1 MKTID
6 IPYTS
11 LLFLLILL
19 IIPLV
24 FFYIYRIRLIKSST
38 IAVLRMTIQLF
49 LVGIYIRYLF
59 ELNNNLINIVWIL
72 VMITIASFSV
82 IRSTELDMRKFIIP
96 TFLSLLF
103 GVLIVLFYIN
113 GIVINI
119 ENIFDAKYLIVI
131 GGMLIGNSL
140 RSNIIGIN
148 NFYQGIKRNENRYL
162 YTLSA
167 GATRSEALI
176 PFLRTSLSDALKPTI
191 ANMATIGIVFLPGML
206 TGQILGGSDPLVA
219 VKYQILIMVAIFVSS
234 FISIGLAIVLTVR
247 SSFDGYG
254 ILDKSIFKT
263 KNSKKIKQRLA

>member
-11 LLFLLILL
+11 LLFLLVLL

-24 FFYIYRIRLIKSST
+24 FFYIYKIRLIKSSA

-49 LVGIYIRYLF
+49 LVGIYIKYLF

-82 IRSTELDMRKFIIP
+82 IRSTELDMIKFILP

-131 GGMLIGNSL
+131 GGMIIGNSL
-140 RSNIIGIN
+140 RSNIIGVN
-148 NFYQGIKRNENRYL
+148 NF
-162 YTLSA
+162 
-167 GATRSEALI
+167 
-176 PFLRTSLSDALKPTI
+176 
-191 ANMATIGIVFLPGML
+191 
-206 TGQILGGSDPLVA
+206 
-219 VKYQILIMVAIFVSS
+219 
-234 FISIGLAIVLTVR
+234 
-247 SSFDGYG
+247 
-254 ILDKSIFKT
+254 
-263 KNSKKIKQRLA
+263 

>member
-1 MKTID
+1 MNAID
-6 IPYTS
+6 ISYTS

-19 IIPLV
+19 AIPLI
-24 FFYIYRIRLIKSST
+24 FFRIYRIRLLKSSI
-38 IAVLRMTIQLF
+38 IAVLRMAVQLF
-49 LVGIYIRYLF
+49 LVGIYIIYLF
-59 ELNNNLINIVWIL
+59 ELSNNLVNILWTL
-72 VMITIASFSV
+72 VMITFATFSV
-82 IRSTELDMRKFIIP
+82 IRSTELNLKKFILP
-96 TFLSLLF
+96 TFLSMLF
-103 GVLIVLFYIN
+103 GVMIVLLYIN

-176 PFLRTSLSDALKPTI
+176 PFFRTSISDALKPTI
-191 ANMATIGIVFLPGML
+191 ATMATMGLVFLPGML
-206 TGQILGGSDPLVA
+206 AGQILGGSDPLVA

-234 FISIGLAIVLTVR
+234 FITIGLAIVLTVR
-247 SSFDGYG
+247 NCFDGYG
-254 ILDKSIFKT
+254 LLDKGIFKI
-263 KNSKKIKQRLA
+263 KNRKKVKQKLA

>member
-11 LLFLLILL
+11 LLYLLILL

-24 FFYIYRIRLIKSST
+24 FFYIYRIKLIKSSA

-49 LVGIYIRYLF
+49 LVGIYIIYLF
-59 ELNNNLINIVWIL
+59 ELNNNLINIAWIL

-82 IRSTELDMRKFIIP
+82 IRSTELDLKKFILP

-103 GVLIVLFYIN
+103 GVLIILFYVN
-113 GIVINI
+113 GIVIDI

-140 RSNIIGIN
+140 RGNIIGVN

-167 GATRSEALI
+167 GATRTEALI
-176 PFLRTSLSDALKPTI
+176 PFFRASISDALKPTI
-191 ANMATIGIVFLPGML
+191 ATMATMGIVSLPGML

-219 VKYQILIMVAIFVSS
+219 VKYQIMIMVAIFVSS
-234 FISIGLAIVLTVR
+234 FITIGLAIVLTVR
-247 SSFDGYG
+247 ICFDDYG
-254 ILDKSIFKT
+254 ILDKSIFKV
-263 KNSKKIKQRLA
+263 KNSKRIKQKLA